1 MLTSLT
7 LAKMAEQLILTL
19 TLLDI
24 KYLQI
29 HVMVFQMVFIMS
41 ISFNISRA
49 HTMVCVA
56 IYTLCNVNVLF
67 DYL

>member
-7 LAKMAEQLILTL
+7 LANMAEQLILTL
-19 TLLDI
+19 TLLEI

-29 HVMVFQMVFIMS
+29 MVFQMVFIMS

>member
-19 TLLDI
+19 TLLEI

-49 HTMVCVA
+49 HTMDIHC
-56 IYTLCNVNVLF
+56 T
-67 DYL
+67 

>member
-56 IYTLCNVNVLF
+56 IYTLYIMQCQCAV
-67 DYL
+67 

>member
-19 TLLDI
+19 ALLEI

-29 HVMVFQMVFIMS
+29 MVFQMVFIMS

-56 IYTLCNVNVLF
+56 IYMYTLYIMQCQCAV
-67 DYL
+67 

>member
-19 TLLDI
+19 ALLEI

-29 HVMVFQMVFIMS
+29 MVFQMVFIMS

>member
-7 LAKMAEQLILTL
+7 LANMAEQLILTL
-19 TLLDI
+19 TLLEI

-29 HVMVFQMVFIMS
+29 MVFQMVFIMS
-41 ISFNISRA
+41 ISSNISRV
-49 HTMVCVA
+49 HSMVCVA

-67 DYL
+67 DYQ

>member
-19 TLLDI
+19 ALLEI

-29 HVMVFQMVFIMS
+29 MVFQMVFIMS

-56 IYTLCNVNVLF
+56 INTLCNVNVLF

>member
-19 TLLDI
+19 TLLEI

-29 HVMVFQMVFIMS
+29 MVFQMVFIMS

-56 IYTLCNVNVLF
+56 IYTLYIMQCQCAV
-67 DYL
+67 

>member
-19 TLLDI
+19 TLLEI

-29 HVMVFQMVFIMS
+29 MVFQMVFIMS